1 MTLQTQGLARW
12 TLLEGQSGIY
22 HLPNIGI
29 RTRLHLTQIQRG
41 KGPPAILPY
50 CLQDPLYLKLSWTTV
65 GQGRRE
71 GQQQQRGLQ
80 GSGAGASKQHP
91 EKRPRSRFWLHSKSL
106 HTKYTMWGWG
116 WTVTPH
122 FEQS

>member
-41 KGPPAILPY
+41 KA
-50 CLQDPLYLKLSWTTV
+50 LQPSCPTV
-65 GQGRRE
+65 YR
-71 GQQQQRGLQ
+71 
-80 GSGAGASKQHP
+80 
-91 EKRPRSRFWLHSKSL
+91 
-106 HTKYTMWGWG
+106 
-116 WTVTPH
+116 TPCT
-122 FEQS
+122 